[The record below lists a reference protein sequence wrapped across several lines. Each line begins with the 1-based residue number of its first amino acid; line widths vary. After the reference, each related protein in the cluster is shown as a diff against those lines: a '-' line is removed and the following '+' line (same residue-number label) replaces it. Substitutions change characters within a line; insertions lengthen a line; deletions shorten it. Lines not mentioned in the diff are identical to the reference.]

1 MKDER
6 GMIPM
11 TDILD
16 VAVIGGGASGLC
28 NAVSLKFLDKDL
40 KVAVFEQL
48 PRVGKKLIMTGN
60 GRCNITNR
68 NIDLSRYHSENISF
82 CEYALSTYDNLY
94 IESFF
99 ADLGVVFT
107 YEEDKVY
114 PYSLQ
119 ASSVVDALRFAAE
132 KLGVAT
138 VLDSKV
144 TDISKAKGLYEISVS
159 DKIYRA
165 RAVVVA
171 SGLFSG
177 GEKLGSNGSML
188 ELLKKR
194 GYRTVKTSP
203 AIVQV
208 KTDNTVT
215 KSLKGIK
222 VNAEV
227 KLKKSHEILRSDIGE
242 VLFCDYGLSG
252 PPVMQISREIG
263 REKGDYKIVLDL
275 MPEHTFQNIED
286 ILNFRLA
293 VLRGG
298 KLENFFTGMLNTRL
312 GQQIIK
318 MSGKKLSDGVD
329 SLNKGDVKAICRI
342 IKGMEFKVTGTL
354 GYEHSQVTAGGLDTR
369 EFDDET
375 MMSNKDK
382 GLFCIG
388 EILDVDGDCGGFNLQ
403 WAWSSA
409 ICAAFGV
416 MGYLEVGL

>member
-99 ADLGVVFT
+99 ADIGVVFT
-107 YEEDKVY
+107 YEEDKIY

-159 DKIYRA
+159 DKKYRA

>member
-1 MKDER
+1 
-6 GMIPM
+6 M

-28 NAVSLKFLDKDL
+28 NAVSLKFLDKGL

-99 ADLGVVFT
+99 ADIGVVFT

-177 GEKLGSNGSML
+177 GEKLGSNGSMW

-263 REKGDYKIVLDL
+263 REKGDYKIILDL

-369 EFDDET
+369 EFDDKT

>member
-1 MKDER
+1 
-6 GMIPM
+6 
-11 TDILD
+11 
-16 VAVIGGGASGLC
+16 
-28 NAVSLKFLDKDL
+28 
-40 KVAVFEQL
+40 
-48 PRVGKKLIMTGN
+48 
-60 GRCNITNR
+60 
-68 NIDLSRYHSENISF
+68 
-82 CEYALSTYDNLY
+82 
-94 IESFF
+94 
-99 ADLGVVFT
+99 
-107 YEEDKVY
+107 
-114 PYSLQ
+114 
-119 ASSVVDALRFAAE
+119 
-132 KLGVAT
+132 
-138 VLDSKV
+138 
-144 TDISKAKGLYEISVS
+144 
-159 DKIYRA
+159 
-165 RAVVVA
+165 
-171 SGLFSG
+171 LFSG
-177 GEKLGSNGSML
+177 GEKLGSNGSMW

-263 REKGDYKIVLDL
+263 REKGDYKIILDL

-369 EFDDET
+369 EFDDKT